1 MPAQKRNEWQEA
13 EEESEDDQEYDSEA
27 VDQRKD
33 SRVSAH
39 KAKRRKVIEDSE
51 EEENVD
57 EGDRDDSN
65 HGKGETDGT
74 VPAAKSNWEILASTV
89 DRNNGIVASSASLK
103 VLTPAALKSSIAT
116 SKQTGVVYL
125 SRVPPF
131 MKPQKVK
138 QLLSRFGTVGR
149 VFLQPEDPASYSRR
163 KRFGGN
169 KKRNFED
176 GWVEFVDKKVAKLV
190 VETLNATTIGGKKG
204 NYYHDDVWN
213 MKYLKGFKW
222 HHLTE
227 QIANENAERAA
238 RLRADI
244 SRTNRENKLFLRN
257 VERAKMLENM
267 DAKRK
272 STKNRE
278 SGMMSEADDNTGAD
292 KLRPR
297 ISSRRHFRQS
307 EAIRKG
313 EDDRVQQS
321 EEVKRVLSKI
331 F

>member
-13 EEESEDDQEYDSEA
+13 EEDEEGSLDYGSEA
-27 VDQRKD
+27 IGQED
-33 SRVSAH
+33 SRASAH
-39 KAKRRKVIEDSE
+39 KAKRRKVEDSE
-51 EEENVD
+51 REEEDAD
-57 EGDRDDSN
+57 ESDGDGSSI
-65 HGKGETDGT
+65 GLGG
-74 VPAAKSNWEILASTV
+74 A
-89 DRNNGIVASSASLK
+89 DRVAPVATHRQGITAPTTGQNIKA
-103 VLTPAALKSSIAT
+103 LTPASLKSSIAT
-116 SKQTGVVYL
+116 SKKTGVVYL

-138 QLLSRFGTVGR
+138 QLLSRFGAVGR
-149 VFLQPEDPASYSRR
+149 VFLQPEDPASYARR

-176 GWVEFVDKKVAKLV
+176 GWVEFADKKVAKLV

-244 SRTNRENKLFLRN
+244 SRTNRENKLFVRN

-272 STKNRE
+272 SKGDRE
-278 SGMMSEADDNTGAD
+278 SGKENGTGGGARAVQTD
-292 KLRPR
+292 QRSGFK
-297 ISSRRHFRQS
+297 RHFRQN
-307 EAIRKG
+307 EVRKKG
-313 EDDRVQQS
+313 GVEQS